1 MFKFCHI
8 IFFLLIMSL
17 SAFSEENVKKID
29 ITGNERIS
37 DETIKMFS
45 GVSLDEKLDDKRINQ
60 ILKNIY
66 NTNFFKNVSLKFEN
80 NLLIINV
87 EENPIIENIKIK
99 GVKSNEIQS
108 LILDNIKLKSR
119 SSFNNFNLNNDLIVI
134 ENILKN
140 RGYYFS
146 NIEVLITDMDDNKI
160 NIDLNINLG
169 KKAKIKKIIFVGDK
183 IFKDNKL
190 KSIIV
195 SEEYKFWK
203 FISGKK
209 YLNESLI
216 NLDNRLLKNFYLNKG
231 FYNVKINS
239 SFAKLTNE
247 EEFELI
253 FNINANQ
260 KIFFNSLN
268 LELPEDYDKKNFLT
282 INNFFDDLSGKPYSI
297 DSIEKIVEKIENLA
311 LDEQFESINVLI
323 DEKLTNN
330 KLDLIFKI
338 ENVDKIYVKKIN
350 IVGNNVTNENVIRNR
365 LYIDEGDPFNN
376 ILFQKSINEIKRL
389 NFFRDVSYEIVDNID
404 ERTNIINIKVNE
416 KPTGEISVG
425 AGFGTGG
432 ASLSFSVKENN
443 FLGNG
448 VGLDTSLY
456 VGEDTITGQ
465 LALTNPNYKNSDK
478 SVYYNIQAIETDK
491 LDTYGYKS
499 KKAGFS
505 FGTNFEYFQ
514 DFFLGVGL
522 ENFTE
527 KIETS
532 SAASSAQRSQAGN
545 YWDTFI
551 NLDLNYDKRNQ
562 KFETTSGY
570 YSFFNT
576 KLPIISKSLTLIN
589 EYNYKYFT
597 ELYENNIT
605 TAAFSIA
612 AANSLNNKN
621 IKLSERL
628 FVSSRKLRGFEA
640 GKIGPKDGNDFI
652 GGNLISTLNLVSS
665 LPNILENTQNLDF
678 SIFFDAAN
686 ISGVDYNSALNVN
699 NDIKSSIGIGIDW
712 LTPVGPLSF
721 SLAQPITKNSS
732 DITETFRFNLG
743 TSF

>member
-146 NIEVLITDMDDNKI
+146 NTEVLITDMDDNKI

-465 LALTNPNYKNSDK
+465 LELTNPNYKNSDK